1 MKVVIIGA
9 GPAGLITSL
18 NLLEKG
24 ATPLILEK
32 EPEIKSTACGEALS
46 LRRLAEIPFPSAPY
60 IAKKACGVKMF
71 FPGGSVDQ
79 LDIECAVLDR
89 TGWLQGMAQ
98 EVTRRGAKVRLSAEV
113 SGINA
118 ASITL
123 KSGEQLEFDILIGAD
138 GPGSCVARHLGLK
151 HATIVASQYRI
162 AYDTR
167 DMDYLE
173 FYFDKRFSF
182 GYAWIFPKEGTVNVG
197 SGGNF
202 TQLDA
207 FLRDKGLDRYEII
220 TKEAGTIPAS
230 GIGKLVRRN
239 IALIGDAASMPNP
252 MTLGGLSP
260 IVLASHIL
268 AENLDNLAEYEKQVR
283 SHPMASPV
291 LLRAGRALVDFSND
305 DLAGVGEF
313 LDGINKKRGRAP
325 TPKRIARFP
334 ALLPKLGS
342 LRTLYK
348 AGRITLDYGW

>member
-24 ATPLILEK
+24 TVPLILEK
-32 EPEIKSTACGEALS
+32 GPEIKSTACGEALS

-60 IAKKACGVKMF
+60 IARQARGVRVF

-89 TGWLQGMAQ
+89 TGWLKGMAR
-98 EVTRRGAKVRLSAEV
+98 EIARRGAEIRLNSEV
-113 SGINA
+113 TGINA
-118 ASITL
+118 ASVTL
-123 KSGEQLEFDILIGAD
+123 KSGEQLAFDTLIGAD

-151 HATIVASQYRI
+151 YETIVASQYRI
-162 AYDTR
+162 VRDTR

-182 GYAWIFPKEGTVNVG
+182 GYAWIFPKEGVINVG
-197 SGGNF
+197 AGGGF

-220 TKEAGTIPAS
+220 AREAGAIPAS
-230 GIGKLVRRN
+230 GIGKLVRGK

-260 IVLASHIL
+260 LVLASRLL
-268 AENLDNLAEYEKQVR
+268 AENLDNLTEYEKQVR
-283 SHPMASPV
+283 KHPMASPI
-291 LLRAGRALVDFSND
+291 LLRAGQALVDFNND
-305 DLAGVGEF
+305 DLASVGEF
-313 LDGINKKRGRAP
+313 LDGINKKWGRAP